1 MTFLPSF
8 SSNFVPQRM
17 RVAIMCI
24 AALCIRVPST
34 FAAQATPVKEQ
45 TSVAAASGNQAP
57 NTEADVMSHLNLVL
71 RWYRQWTSI
80 DVYLSRP
87 GDEIYVQSGQSI
99 SQQVVKLDFQS
110 ALAQAVLIGAA
121 SSQSPGSANSPA
133 AVDTHNVLRL
143 QQRIDK
149 QTQDLKG
156 QLADVNAQLTTARA
170 KQRPALLDQR
180 DTLQGQLQLAQA
192 LQDNLQKLTLFMT
205 SSENTNGSTSEMTG
219 KILALQRTIPSLAGN
234 TPDTSGTA
242 KTTGKSTTR
251 PAQLSFIGNA
261 QNEGLIGQMG
271 EMVHLMSSLRVL
283 NQLQDDATALQTST
297 QQLRAPLLA
306 ALRSTLQK
314 GQLELSNA
322 GGNSGANSTTKEA
335 AQGAASTTSPKV
347 NAPSKASAVT
357 LPSPEMPESPAA
369 KQKEMADLVRH
380 FKKLSAATLP
390 LSQELILIEQSQ
402 ANLDQLRT
410 SIKHDYG
417 TILRSLLLRVVMILI
432 ALGLIWLFSWLWR
445 RATFRYVHDVR
456 RRRQFLVLRRAIT
469 GFCMFVVVLLGFVSD
484 FSSLATYAGLITAGI
499 AVALQAVIL
508 SIAAYFFLVGRYG
521 VRVGDRVTVVY
532 NGANAV
538 AGDVVDIGLV
548 RFYMMELAGSGIDMQ
563 PTGRICV
570 FPNSVLFQTNPLF
583 KQMPGTEYTWRE
595 IGLPLA
601 PDADVELTQ
610 KELLAAVNT
619 VYATYREV
627 LERRRLSAEET
638 LAIHSETPKP
648 TTRVRFTSSGLE
660 AVVRYPIPLRQASE
674 LDDRMVR
681 EVVEILRKNPA
692 IHLMSG
698 ASPTLRP

>member
-1 MTFLPSF
+1 MTFLHPL
-8 SSNFVPQRM
+8 SSDFVCHRV
-17 RVAIMCI
+17 RVAILCI
-24 AALCIRVPST
+24 AALCVTAPSIACGQT
-34 FAAQATPVKEQ
+34 TPAKPQPTAAPVAGTP
-45 TSVAAASGNQAP
+45 AP
-57 NTEADVMSHLNLVL
+57 NTEADVIRHLNLVL
-71 RWYRQWTSI
+71 RWYRQWTSL

-87 GDEIYVQSGQSI
+87 GDEIYVQSAQSI
-99 SQQVVKLDFQS
+99 AQQIVKLDFQS
-110 ALAQAVLIGAA
+110 ALAQAVLIGKAGTTA
-121 SSQSPGSANSPA
+121 SAGGNSQA

-143 QQRIDK
+143 QQRIDQ
-149 QTQDLKG
+149 QTQDLKA
-156 QLADVNAQLTTARA
+156 QLAAVNSQIATARS
-170 KQRPALLDQR
+170 KQRSALLDRR
-180 DTLQGQLQLAQA
+180 DTLQGQLELAQA
-192 LQDNLQKLTLFMT
+192 LQENLQKLTSFMT

-219 KILALQRTIPSLAGN
+219 KILALQRTIPALTAGA
-234 TPDTSGTA
+234 PGTA
-242 KTTGKSTTR
+242 KTTEKSAVR
-251 PAQLSFIGNA
+251 APQISLMSSA

-271 EMVHLMSSLRVL
+271 QMVHLMSSLRVL
-283 NQLQDDATALQTST
+283 SQLQDDATALQTST

-322 GGNSGANSTTKEA
+322 EDGSGNSAGTATASGTVSTPASSRGGNTTK
-335 AQGAASTTSPKV
+335 TSPA
-347 NAPSKASAVT
+347 APLISQG
-357 LPSPEMPESPAA
+357 LPESPAA
-369 KQKEMADLVRH
+369 KQREMADLVRH
-380 FKKLSAATLP
+380 FKQLSAATLP

-417 TILRSLLLRVVMILI
+417 TILRSLLLRVAMILI

-469 GFCMFVVVLLGFVSD
+469 GFCMFVVVVLGFVSD

-548 RFYMMELAGSGIDMQ
+548 RFYMMELAGTGIDMQ

-601 PDADVELTQ
+601 PDADVELAQ
-610 KELLAAVNT
+610 KELLAAVDI

-627 LERRRLSAEET
+627 LERRRLNAEET

-648 TTRVRFTSSGLE
+648 QTRVRFTSSGLE
-660 AVVRYPIPLRQASE
+660 VVVRYPIPLRQAAE

-692 IHLMSG
+692 IRVMNG
-698 ASPTLRP
+698 AVPTLRS